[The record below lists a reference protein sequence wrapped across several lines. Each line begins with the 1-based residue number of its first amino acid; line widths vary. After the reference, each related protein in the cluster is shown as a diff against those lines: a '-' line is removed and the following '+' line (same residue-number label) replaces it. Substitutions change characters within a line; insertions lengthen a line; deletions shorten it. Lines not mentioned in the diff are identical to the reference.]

1 MHILNTNIILGNNYF
16 IGRMADYSN
25 GEIHNNENSNTN
37 NAINNGDSLMD
48 RDDSIASKKV
58 Q

>member
-1 MHILNTNIILGNNYF
+1 MGNNYF